1 MRLRNARRAT
11 VVVGLGVDVASLAVI
26 ATMSTSSAF
35 GRGPTLSADLTGAA
49 EVPGPGD
56 PDGTGHAKFRIHAK
70 SGEVCYELSV
80 KKITPSTSAAI
91 HLAPAGAEGP
101 EVAQLVPPGPE
112 VVLSTGEVTGG
123 AISFC
128 LFIDPALAKAITTQP
143 DQYYV
148 NVNNAAFL
156 AGAVRGQLGK

>member
-1 MRLRNARRAT
+1 MKLLNARRAT
-11 VVVGLGVDVASLAVI
+11 VVGLGVAVASLAVMG
-26 ATMSTSSAF
+26 TVSPTSARF

-56 PDGTGHAKFRIHAK
+56 PDGTGRGEFRIHAK

-91 HLAPAGAEGP
+91 HRVPAGAEGP
-101 EVAQLVPPGPE
+101 EVNQLVPPGPE
-112 VVLSTGEVTGG
+112 VILSTGEVTGG
-123 AISFC
+123 RISFC
-128 LFIDPALAKAITTQP
+128 LFIDPALAKDITRHP

-156 AGAVRGQLGK
+156 EGAVRGQLHK

>member
-1 MRLRNARRAT
+1 MNLRNARRTTLAGIG
-11 VVVGLGVDVASLAVI
+11 VAVAGLAII
-26 ATMSTSSAF
+26 APMSTTSARF

-56 PDGTGHAKFRIHAK
+56 PDGTGRGEFRIHAK

-91 HLAPAGAEGP
+91 HLAPAGAAGP

-112 VVLSTGEVTGG
+112 VILSTGEVTGG
-123 AISFC
+123 RISFC
-128 LFIDPALAKAITTQP
+128 LFIDPALAKAITKHP

-156 AGAVRGQLGK
+156 AGAVRGQLSR

>member
-1 MRLRNARRAT
+1 MNLRNARRTTLAGIG
-11 VVVGLGVDVASLAVI
+11 VVVAGLAII
-26 ATMSTSSAF
+26 APMSTSAGF
-35 GRGPTLSADLTGAA
+35 GRGPTLFADLTGAA

-56 PDGTGHAKFRIHAK
+56 PDGTGRGEFRIHAK

-91 HLAPAGAEGP
+91 HLAPAGAAGP

-112 VVLSTGEVTGG
+112 VILSTGEVTGG
-123 AISFC
+123 RISFC
-128 LFIDPALAKAITTQP
+128 LFIDPALAKAITKHP

-156 AGAVRGQLGK
+156 AGAVRGQLSR

>member
-1 MRLRNARRAT
+1 MKLGTARRSTVAGIGVAVAALATIAT
-11 VVVGLGVDVASLAVI
+11 V
-26 ATMSTSSAF
+26 STTSAGF

-56 PDGTGHAKFRIHAK
+56 PDGTGRGEFRIHAK

-91 HLAPAGAEGP
+91 HFAPAGAAGP
-101 EVAQLVPPGPE
+101 EVSQLVPPGPE
-112 VVLSTGEVTGG
+112 VILSTGEVTGG

-128 LFIDPALAKAITTQP
+128 LFIDPAVAKDIVRQP
-143 DQYYV
+143 EQYYV

-156 AGAVRGQLGK
+156 SGAVRGQLRK